1 MDIAEKRVYES
12 TAGRSRLAVATGQGL
27 AVVGISA
34 DVIGEF
40 GLALR
45 EAVRDVAALGDGRVL
60 AATDDDLV
68 LVALAADRVA
78 DTAGTARTGA
88 GPTDAVTIVDD
99 AVIAAGADGTV
110 RRAPKSAVLDA
121 DSTADS
127 TLDSTAG
134 SAAGSTTDSSSD
146 DAAPWEPIGEA
157 TVRAADGR
165 LLAAADGVYRV
176 GAEEIEHVGL
186 DDARDV
192 ASPEGVDASGPF
204 AATADGLFR
213 LGPGWVEEREGSFD
227 LVTAADRPT
236 ATTDAQQRVH
246 AAAGGDLFARTDDGW
261 AAVDWPA
268 RAAVAGIAY
277 GSDVDAAG
285 ADDTPP
291 TFAVAEDGTVLADA
305 GDGWR
310 TRSIGLPD
318 VTGCGIVR

>member
-12 TAGRSRLAVATGQGL
+12 TAGRSRLAVATDQGL

-127 TLDSTAG
+127 TPGSSADAAAD
-134 SAAGSTTDSSSD
+134 SAAD
-146 DAAPWEPIGEA
+146 DAASWEPIGEA
-157 TVRAADGR
+157 AVRAADGR

-176 GAEEIEHVGL
+176 GADGIEHVGL

-192 ASPEGVDASGPF
+192 AAPEGVDASGPF

-285 ADDTPP
+285 ADGTPP